1 MFNRNWSSFLLRQ
14 ASLYHNFRQNWSR
27 FRSRAVQY
35 SYTLYR
41 KDRRFTRFAIAA
53 STVGFTF
60 REYGISGTR
69 IAECENC
76 EEEFAHRKS
85 PGHGWELLYEEKD
98 MLAFR
103 RRIEGPYE
111 MYEYKCVGTYYDISP
126 RTFLDA
132 QNDLKYRKE
141 WDENIVTIEVVKE
154 EDENELIRW
163 VSKFPYPMY
172 PREYVYVRRTW
183 VSDNEKFAVID
194 SESVQP
200 EVFPSSSKSNVRV
213 KSYSSRMSIRAHT
226 NWESHGVDYI
236 LTYSDNPEANI
247 PRYVYNWMVNKG
259 GPYFLKQVHK
269 AAREIESS
277 GREVRS
283 ATEKALKTKNG
294 RVYDRLAK
302 EKEEKEKQQQEAEE
316 ARSNQENNGEKKPPK
331 PQKVRPAS
339 TANSF
344 VLQQEHVN
352 YQRTA

>member
-1 MFNRNWSSFLLRQ
+1 MLNRNWGSFVLRQ
-14 ASLYHNFRQNWSR
+14 RRHFSHRKSNVFS
-27 FRSRAVQY
+27 VQY
-35 SYTLYR
+35 SFSLYR
-41 KDRRFTRFAIAA
+41 NDRRFTRFAIAA
-53 STVGFTF
+53 STLGFTF
-60 REYGISGTR
+60 KEHGISDKR
-69 IAECENC
+69 MAECDNC
-76 EEEFAHRKS
+76 EEEFAHRKT
-85 PGHGWELLYEEKD
+85 PGNGWELLYEEKD

-154 EDENELIRW
+154 ENENELIRW

-183 VSDNEKFAVID
+183 VSDNEKYAVID

-200 EVFPSSSKSNVRV
+200 EVFPSISKTNVRV
-213 KSYSSRMSIRAHT
+213 RSYTSRMSIRAHT
-226 NWESHGVDYI
+226 DWESHGVDYI
-236 LTYSDNPEANI
+236 LTYCDNPEANI
-247 PRYVYNWMVNKG
+247 PRYIYNWMVNKG

-283 ATEKALKTKNG
+283 ATEKAQNSKND
-294 RVYDRLAK
+294 RVTERL
-302 EKEEKEKQQQEAEE
+302 EKESEEKQRRDAETARQE
-316 ARSNQENNGEKKPPK
+316 NKENNGEKKA
-331 PQKVRPAS
+331 QKTQKAPRSSA
-339 TANSF
+339 ANSF
-344 VLQQEHVN
+344 VLQSQEQVN
-352 YQRTA
+352 YQRTAS